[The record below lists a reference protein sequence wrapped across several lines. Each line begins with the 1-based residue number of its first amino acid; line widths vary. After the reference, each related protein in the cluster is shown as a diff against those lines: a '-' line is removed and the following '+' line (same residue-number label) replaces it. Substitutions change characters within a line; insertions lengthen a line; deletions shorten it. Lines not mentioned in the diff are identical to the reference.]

1 MVKELLCG
9 ITDCDTK
16 KGDGRNLRPPFY
28 LKEGEMSN
36 LVSVSEIKGMIIEL
50 RGRRVILDS
59 DLAIL
64 YQAPT
69 KRLMEQVKRNIKR
82 FPPDFLFQ
90 LTREEWLFLKSQIA
104 TSGRIHVSKKKI
116 PFVFTR
122 NGANMVSA
130 VLKSPIA
137 VARSIQIMRAFT
149 VLEEIMGK
157 NNKMMFES
165 PVVLNKLS
173 THSRAIMHLFQRD
186 KINTKE
192 VAKVKEIVSEM
203 IEVLQRMVLK

>member
-1 MVKELLCG
+1 
-9 ITDCDTK
+9 
-16 KGDGRNLRPPFY
+16 
-28 LKEGEMSN
+28 MSN